1 MFVQAE
7 YLEALN
13 REELIKKQ
21 LDTIQPQ
28 LGEMEKELKKEKG
41 GIEELEKMCQEQ
53 EDLLCKEQD
62 HYEIVA

>member
-1 MFVQAE
+1 M
-7 YLEALN
+7 EALN